1 MKTKIILLI
10 AIAVVMF
17 SFTLIKSGKSNSQA
31 GKNSTETRAT
41 KGLAMEDR
49 NQFN

>member
-1 MKTKIILLI
+1 MKTKIILLFAI
-10 AIAVVMF
+10 AIVMF
-17 SFTLIKSGKSNSQA
+17 SFTLIKSGKSKAQTSKTNPEVR
-31 GKNSTETRAT
+31 TT